1 MEMFEQALRNKF
13 RFSTVKGE
21 VSTEDLWDMPLTSRN
36 NFDLDTV
43 AISLAKQVAETS
55 EMSFVKTTTTAS
67 KLLKDKLEVVKY
79 VITTKMAEAESK
91 ESAKVKETEREFLK
105 SVLQEKKVDAVK
117 GLSVE
122 ELEARL
128 ASL

>member
-43 AISLAKQVAETS
+43 AISLAKQVSETS

-79 VITTKMAEAESK
+79 VITTKMAEAEAK

-128 ASL
+128 AQL